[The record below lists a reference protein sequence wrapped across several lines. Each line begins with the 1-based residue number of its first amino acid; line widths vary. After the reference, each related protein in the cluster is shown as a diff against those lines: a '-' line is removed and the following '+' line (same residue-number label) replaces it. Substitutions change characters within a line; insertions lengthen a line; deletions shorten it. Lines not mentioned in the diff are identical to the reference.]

1 MAYLNS
7 EDQVR
12 AARRHY
18 EANKSEIKARTKK
31 RNRKQRIKNRRYVAF
46 IKELSEC
53 VDCGEGNPIVLEF
66 DYVRGDKKMCVSDM
80 RNQSYSI
87 KTIQE
92 EIDKCEIRCA
102 NCHRIVTHERRLEKK
117 NIAEVIE
124 EIQEEV
130 EFNQLS
136 MCFG

>member
-1 MAYLNS
+1 
-7 EDQVR
+7 
-12 AARRHY
+12 
-18 EANKSEIKARTKK
+18 
-31 RNRKQRIKNRRYVAF
+31 
-46 IKELSEC
+46 
-53 VDCGEGNPIVLEF
+53 
-66 DYVRGDKKMCVSDM
+66 MCVSDM

-136 MCFG
+136 ICFG